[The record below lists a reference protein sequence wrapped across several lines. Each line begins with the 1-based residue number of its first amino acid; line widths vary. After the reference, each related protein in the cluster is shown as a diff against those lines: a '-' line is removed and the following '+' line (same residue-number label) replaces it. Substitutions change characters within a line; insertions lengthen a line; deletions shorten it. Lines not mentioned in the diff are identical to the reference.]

1 MTQTETKSKL
11 LERSK
16 ALECRF
22 EIQFE
27 KKIINERVCFSRQ
40 DGVIFSIGTLL
51 PFCALVVE
59 YADSAE
65 EAKRNLFED
74 GDLFY
79 LEEMDEETMFQGMI
93 QEISQ

>member
-22 EIQFE
+22 EIQFG
-27 KKIINERVCFSRQ
+27 KQIINERVCFSRP

-51 PFCALVVE
+51 SFGALVVE
-59 YADSAE
+59 YADSEA
-65 EAKRNLFED
+65 EAKRNRFED

-79 LEEMDEETMFQGMI
+79 LEEMDEETMYQGMI

>member
-1 MTQTETKSKL
+1 MTQTEMKSKL

-16 ALECRF
+16 ALEGRF
-22 EIQFE
+22 EIQFG
-27 KKIINERVCFSRQ
+27 KQIINEHVCFSRP

-51 PFCALVVE
+51 SFGALVVE
-59 YADSAE
+59 YADSE
-65 EAKRNLFED
+65 VEAKRNRFDD

-79 LEEMDEETMFQGMI
+79 LEEMDEETMYQGMI